1 MLMRVTQDQW
11 AIEFQKNK
19 TNMTN
24 TEVGNI
30 KFHGAREVIRCFG

>member
-1 MLMRVTQDQW
+1 MLIRVMQDQW

-24 TEVGNI
+24 MGVGNI
-30 KFHGAREVIRCFG
+30 KFNGGREVIGC